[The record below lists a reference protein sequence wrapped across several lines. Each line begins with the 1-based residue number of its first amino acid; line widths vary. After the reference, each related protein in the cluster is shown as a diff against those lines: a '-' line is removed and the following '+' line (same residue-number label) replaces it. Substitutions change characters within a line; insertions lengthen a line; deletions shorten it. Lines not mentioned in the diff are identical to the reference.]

1 MTDAGVPLSSYG
13 EESGAAPRTERD
25 WRQALRR
32 GFAMRCPHCNEG
44 TLFRAYLKPVNE
56 CAVCGEEIHHHRAD
70 DAPPYVT
77 IFIAGHLIAP
87 LVVIVYDMNLGT
99 PTWLDALVWC
109 MIALVLCLWLLPR
122 VKGALI
128 NYQWA
133 LRMHG
138 FETAKIPPARTGGAL
153 SPPQPAKQD
162 A

>member
-1 MTDAGVPLSSYG
+1 MTDTPATITTYDVDRQPG
-13 EESGAAPRTERD
+13 RD
-25 WRQALRR
+25 RWQAIRR

-44 TLFRAYLKPVNE
+44 KLYRAYLKPVSE
-56 CAVCGEEIHHHRAD
+56 CEVCGEEIHHHRAD

-77 IFIAGHLIAP
+77 IFIVGHVIAP
-87 LVVIVYDMNLGT
+87 LMVVSYDMKLGV
-99 PTWLDALVWC
+99 PTWVEALAWC
-109 MIALVLCLWLLPR
+109 LIALVMCLWLLPR

-138 FETAKIPPARTGGAL
+138 FETAKVPPGRLGGAL
-153 SPPQPAKQD
+153 APSQPLKQD